1 MYSLIS
7 SDMKVFNYIG
17 QQTHMEILVKWH
29 TFILIYNDTHNF
41 LESELFKPLTS
52 SIYQVFCATHFKL

>member
-1 MYSLIS
+1 
-7 SDMKVFNYIG
+7 MKVFNYIG